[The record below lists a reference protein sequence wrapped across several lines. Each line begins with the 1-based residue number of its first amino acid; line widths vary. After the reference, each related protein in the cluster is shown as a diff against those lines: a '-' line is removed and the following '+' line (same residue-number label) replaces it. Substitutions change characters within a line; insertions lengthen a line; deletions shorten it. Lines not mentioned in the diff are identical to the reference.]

1 MGPTA
6 SPTASPTAGG
16 GGGGGGGGM
25 IIGIVIGAGVMI
37 AVGGAVGFGIWYCR
51 RRKVH
56 RSDLKEKLLADADSD
71 QYTLMEDDIQDADL

>member
-1 MGPTA
+1 VIGPSA
-6 SPTASPTAGG
+6 SPTSSPTAAAAAAA
-16 GGGGGGGGM
+16 GGGM
-25 IIGIVIGAGVMI
+25 IIGIVIGACVMI

-56 RSDLKEKLLADADSD
+56 RADLKEKLLTDADSD